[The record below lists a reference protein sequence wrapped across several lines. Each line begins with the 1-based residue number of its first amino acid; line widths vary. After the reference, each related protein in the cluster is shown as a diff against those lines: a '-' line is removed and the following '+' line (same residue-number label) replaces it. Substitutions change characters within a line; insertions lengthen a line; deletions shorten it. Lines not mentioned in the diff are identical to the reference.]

1 MPTLLRWN
9 GFRFYFFS
17 SDGDEPPHVHI
28 DRDAA
33 TAKYWL
39 SPVRLARN
47 VGLNAR
53 DLRLVEDKVSEEQGR
68 FLEAWHGYFGRSS

>member
-28 DRDAA
+28 DRDGA

-53 DLRLVEDKVSEEQGR
+53 DLRLVEDKVAEEQIR
-68 FLEAWHGYFGRSS
+68 FLEAWHGYFSRSS

>member
-28 DRDAA
+28 DRDGA

-53 DLRLVEDKVSEEQGR
+53 DLRLVEDKVAEEQTR